1 MENSKVT
8 IEIILL
14 FFVSLLGGL
23 ISTIIY
29 RLDINIKNMLII
41 AVFTIIS
48 ISSLVIYW
56 EIGYKRYRRQK
67 DFSDKKETRNNTR
80 AILEQL
86 KAKK

>member
-1 MENSKVT
+1 MDNQKVT

-29 RLDINIKNMLII
+29 RLNLSITMMMII
-41 AVFTIIS
+41 TFVTILTISGLVVF
-48 ISSLVIYW
+48 W
-56 EIGYKRYRRQK
+56 EFGYKRHRRQK

-80 AILEQL
+80 EILEQL